1 MDKLK
6 LEAYAKINLGLDV
19 VRRLENGYHE
29 VKMIMQTVSLSDFIT
44 IERERTPGIQVFTDT
59 DELSAG
65 EDNLVYKAAALLIDE
80 FKIDGGIKI
89 SLEKNIPIAAGLAGG
104 SSDAAAV
111 LRGMNKMF
119 ALDLS
124 EEKLQVMGVKLG
136 ADIPYCVVG
145 GTYLSE
151 GIGEKLTELASLPKC
166 YVLLAKPDISVS
178 TKWVYENL
186 HLENL
191 KSHPDIDA
199 VKNAIMEHNIV
210 KMCGYL
216 ENVLESVTV
225 NQYSVIADLKKSM
238 TDRGALV
245 SLMSGSG
252 PTVFGI
258 FNDKKTMRKCAQD
271 ILELNLAKYVFETV
285 TVDRY
290 K

>member
-252 PTVFGI
+252 STVFGI